1 VTLPEQYPCLTSLT
15 AYTGNSYLFEDAN
28 TVVLDGELASDSA
41 TDDHDITCYIPSIT
55 KSAAG
60 TYDERHEWTV
70 VKTVDPLTQSA
81 FAGETVNFN
90 WTITVNEDVYEEN
103 FDAAGTITV
112 VNPNAEDALVV
123 ALADAVN
130 GNTATITGCTGGT
143 YAEGMLTVPASGT
156 AVCNYTANNL
166 PYPSL
171 AAVPK
176 LNTATATY
184 VFGEDEDDL
193 SIRSDRP
200 D

>member
-1 VTLPEQYPCLTSLT
+1 M
-15 AYTGNSYLFEDAN
+15 
-28 TVVLDGELASDSA
+28 LDGELAS
-41 TDDHDITCYIPSIT
+41 TRRRDHDITCYIPSIT
-55 KSAAG
+55 SPRLALH
-60 TYDERHEWTV
+60 ERHEWTV
-70 VKTVDPLTQSA
+70 VKTVIRSPKRL
-81 FAGETVNFN
+81 AGETVNFN

-184 VFGEDEDDL
+184 VFGEDEDDF
-193 SIRSDRP
+193 SSS
-200 D
+200 